1 MEWNAFFN
9 LMITI
14 AVGYIT
20 YTLKDKEVKTEKRLE
35 KVEVSL
41 QCNERDLSDTKK
53 EMYSKFVTQD
63 THNRD
68 MNALEKKVD
77 DIKDILM
84 DIKHDIGRLTGE
96 INSGH

>member
-9 LMITI
+9 LILTI

-20 YTLKDKEVKTEKRLE
+20 YSLKESAARIEKRFE
-35 KVEVSL
+35 KIEHSVAE
-41 QCNERDLSDTKK
+41 NERVIHDTKN
-53 EMYSKFVTQD
+53 EMYSTFVTQD

-68 MNALEKKVD
+68 MNALERKVD

-84 DIKHDIGRLTGE
+84 DIKREIGELNGKMEGR
-96 INSGH
+96 

>member
-20 YTLKDKEVKTEKRLE
+20 YTLKEKEVKTDKRFE
-35 KVEVSL
+35 KVEENIQV
-41 QCNERDLSDTKK
+41 NEREIVDARK

>member
-9 LMITI
+9 LLITI

-20 YTLKDKEVKTEKRLE
+20 YTLKEKEIKTDKRFE
-35 KVEVSL
+35 KVEENI
-41 QCNERDLSDTKK
+41 QINEREIGDARK

-96 INSGH
+96 RSAGH